1 MAAASPPPH
10 PTVDP
15 VEIPDIA
22 TEPHPTTHLTPTGEA
37 AGLGQTPGIEKE
49 FKPLQELARPHPLD
63 GDDFNGNNSE

>member
-22 TEPHPTTHLTPTGEA
+22 TEPHPTTHPTPTGEA
-37 AGLGQTPGIEKE
+37 AGFGQTPGIEKE
-49 FKPLQELARPHPLD
+49 FKSIQELARPQPGGGED
-63 GDDFNGNNSE
+63 PDSKKPE